1 MASERTPISASRLPV
16 FLPWLIL
23 AVALSLTWLVWDH
36 ERQLARKEL
45 HSQFDFVLRETVSRV
60 EQRVAGYEQM
70 LRGVQG
76 LFATTALTNRH
87 ALRDYVETLQ
97 LDANF
102 SAIQVIGVTELV
114 PLASKS
120 AHEARMQQLG
130 FTDYVIHPEGEREV
144 YAPIIQREPDTGQT
158 RSILGFDPWADPVR
172 RAAMEAA
179 RDSGMAAITGKV
191 RLAIDR
197 KHEAQPGFIMYLPI
211 FAHGQSRDSVAQ
223 RRANLI
229 GWVYASFYMDEF
241 MASLYGK
248 QAPGITLAIYDD
260 ANPVEVALMY
270 RTGEFTGQGLPAVES
285 LLRAN
290 EYMVV
295 AGHTWTLNLSTQRE
309 FEARYGRDVSSV
321 IAVTG
326 AGLGV
331 ALALLAWLMVTGRA
345 RALRLAAEMTEELRH
360 VAQHD
365 PLTGLPNRALF
376 SDRLHKELARAKRH
390 DGQFALV
397 FLDIDHFKPINDN
410 FGHAIGD
417 LVLQQVALRLKDT
430 VRDSDTVGRIG
441 GDEFVVLVPELAES
455 EAALGL
461 AEKIRQVIRQPFMVD
476 GHQLDISCSL
486 GVAIYPDDGIDEISL
501 TKRADE
507 AMYRAKDDGR
517 DSVRRAS

>member
-23 AVALSLTWLVWDH
+23 AVTLALTWLVWDH

-45 HSQFDFVLRETVSRV
+45 RTQFDFVLRETVSRV

-76 LFATTALTNRH
+76 LFATTALTNRR
-87 ALRDYVETLQ
+87 ALCDYVETLQ

-102 SAIQVIGVTELV
+102 SAIQVIGVIEQV

-130 FTDYVIHPEGEREV
+130 FTGYAIHPEGEREV
-144 YAPIIQREPDTGQT
+144 YAPIIQREPDAGGKH
-158 RSILGFDPWADPVR
+158 SILGLDPWADPAR
-172 RAAMEAA
+172 RVAMEAA

-197 KHEAQPGFIMYLPI
+197 RQEAQPGFIMYLPI
-211 FAHGQSRDSVAQ
+211 FAHGQPRDSVAQ

-241 MASLYGK
+241 MAGLYGK
-248 QAPGITLAIYDD
+248 QAPGITLAIYDE
-260 ANPVEVALMY
+260 ANPVEAALMY
-270 RTGEFTGQGLPAVES
+270 RTGNSSDKGLPAIES
-285 LLRAN
+285 LLSAN

-295 AGHTWTLNLSTQRE
+295 AGHTWTLSLSTQRE
-309 FEARYGRDVSSV
+309 FEAWYGRDVSSV

-345 RALRLAAEMTEELRH
+345 RALRMAAEMTEELRH
-360 VAQHD
+360 MAQHD

-397 FLDIDHFKPINDN
+397 FLDLDHFKPINDN
-410 FGHAIGD
+410 YGHAIGD

-430 VRDSDTVGRIG
+430 VRESDTVGRIG

-455 EAALGL
+455 DAALSL
-461 AEKIRQVIRQPFMVD
+461 AEKIRQVIRQPFALD
-476 GHQLDISCSL
+476 GRQLDISCSL